1 MGPFQSRIDRIP
13 CCYGRGGLVALS
25 SGVVMTTSGEQYDGV
40 ADLYLAADELLIRTA
55 AERPA
60 FLARLGDVRGLEC
73 LDLACGSGFIAR
85 ILMDHPVRGTPDH
98 HRQPV
103 VVDGDLPRRA

>member
-1 MGPFQSRIDRIP
+1 M
-13 CCYGRGGLVALS
+13 ALS

-85 ILMDHPVRGTPDH
+85 ILMEQGARH
-98 HRQPV
+98 V
-103 VVDGDLPRRA
+103 VGVDSSPEQIAVARRSTRRA